1 VDENRFCLP
10 RTACLRKR
18 AEFLRA
24 YEKGKRVMAASCVIY
39 ILENGLPHSRLG
51 VTVSRKVGKAVTR
64 NRVKRRLREIFRT
77 SSELPSPPCDI
88 VVNARRA
95 TPAIPYR
102 WIKKDF
108 LKAVLG
114 WKQEVRKT
122 EQP

>member
-1 VDENRFCLP
+1 
-10 RTACLRKR
+10 
-18 AEFLRA
+18 
-24 YEKGKRVMAASCVIY
+24 MAASCVIY